1 MIALCMTP
9 VRASVRTIGAIGP
22 YVARNFDLML
32 CHQDDNTRQTREAK
46 RILAQVGY
54 EYRGVIVGSPFND
67 AESQP

>member
-1 MIALCMTP
+1 MPYLCHHP

-32 CHQDDNTRQTREAK
+32 CTADDAKKQTREAK